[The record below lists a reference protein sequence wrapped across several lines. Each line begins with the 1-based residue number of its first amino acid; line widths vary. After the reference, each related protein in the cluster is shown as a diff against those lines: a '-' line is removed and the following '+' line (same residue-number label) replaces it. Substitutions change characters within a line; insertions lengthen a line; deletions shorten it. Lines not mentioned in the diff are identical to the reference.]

1 MGALSAKKIG
11 LILGPAVFFLIRL
24 IPNPTGLNTEAWKVL
39 AVAAIMLI
47 WWVTEAVPLAV
58 AAILPLVLLPL
69 LAVQPINDR
78 GYPAGIEEAMG
89 IGDVS
94 PPYASPIVFLFMG
107 GFMIALAME
116 RWGLHR
122 RIALNIV
129 KLTGTN
135 ADGILLGFMLATA
148 ALSMWIS
155 NTATTVLMLP
165 IALSVI
171 NLLLDD
177 PEEIENKGMQNFA
190 LSMMLGIAYA
200 ANIGGTATIIGTPPN
215 VVFAGIMEEQFGVQ
229 VSFAQWII
237 FGLPF
242 ALLLLGVT
250 FFFIVKILH
259 PNRLGEFEGA
269 QAIIAREVER
279 LGPMKE
285 GEKRTLAVF
294 ALTALLWIFRVPI
307 SNVLPNGVDLSDAGI
322 AMFATV
328 LLFIVPVDF
337 SKNQFVLAWRDTEKL
352 PWGILL
358 LFGGGL
364 SLAGALNDT
373 GLIKLIG
380 DQFSNMGEASF
391 LIILGLAAVSLFL
404 TEIMSNV
411 ALVVVFLP
419 VVGAIALGAD
429 LNLLQVCIPVTL
441 AASCAFMLP
450 MSTPP
455 NAIVFAS
462 GHLKVSQM
470 VRVGLILNL
479 ITILMVGVLSKWVL
493 PVLFG

>member
-1 MGALSAKKIG
+1 MSSKRIG
-11 LILGPAVFFLIRL
+11 LFLGPIAFLIL
-24 IPNPTGLNTEAWKVL
+24 LFIPNPAGLNTEAWKVL
-39 AVAAIMLI
+39 AIAVFMLI
-47 WWVTEAVPLAV
+47 WWITEAVPLAV
-58 AAILPLVLLPL
+58 AALLPL
-69 LAVQPINDR
+69 LLLPLLGVQPLGEN
-78 GYPAGIEEAMG
+78 GYPAGIDQAFKMG
-89 IGDVS
+89 DAS
-94 PPYASPIVFLFMG
+94 APYASPIVFLFMG

-116 RWGLHR
+116 RWSLHR

-129 KLTGTN
+129 KITGTN
-135 ADGILLGFMLATA
+135 ADGIVLGFMLATA

-171 NLLLDD
+171 TLLLKDT
-177 PEEIENKGMQNFA
+177 ENIMDKGKQNFA

-215 VVFAGIMEEQFGVQ
+215 VVFAGIMETQFDVQ
-229 VSFAQWII
+229 VSFFQWII

-242 ALLLLGVT
+242 AVILLGIT
-250 FFFIVKILH
+250 FFLIVKLMH
-259 PNRLGEFEGA
+259 PNKLGEFEGA
-269 QAIIAREVER
+269 QEIIAQEVDD
-279 LGPMKE
+279 LGPIST
-285 GEKRTLAVF
+285 GEKRTLLVF
-294 ALTALLWIFRVPI
+294 SITALLWIFRAPI
-307 SNVLPNGVDLSDAGI
+307 SNLLPEAVDLSDAGI
-322 AMFATV
+322 AILGTV
-328 LLFIVPVDF
+328 LMFIVPVNFD
-337 SKNQFVLAWRDTEKL
+337 KHEFVLSWRDTEKL

-364 SLAGALNDT
+364 SLANALNET

-380 DQFSNMGEASF
+380 DQFAGMGEVGF
-391 LIILGLAAVSLFL
+391 LVIIGLAAVSLFL

-462 GHLKVSQM
+462 GHLNVAQM
-470 VRVGLILNL
+470 VRVGLVLNI
-479 ITILMVGVLSKWVL
+479 ITIILIGVVAEWIL
-493 PVLFG
+493 PLLFSM